1 MDNGAIIFIVVV
13 VALLAFFMF
22 KDKGK
27 QVSVKTSASKPVE
40 SASVKNVPSAA
51 ELKKLT
57 KNQLI
62 DLAERENLKVKK
74 SGSKA
79 SVITEI
85 RNQMK

>member
-13 VALLAFFMF
+13 VTLFAFFMF

-27 QVSVKTSASKPVE
+27 QVNVKTSASKPVE
-40 SASVKNVPSAA
+40 SAPVKNVPSAA

-62 DLAERENLKVKK
+62 DLAERKNLKVKK